1 MSSYEPPYSITSKI
15 LKLTSDISEL
25 ISDIKHIDANHSL
38 ITLRKKNRV
47 KSITST
53 LQIEGNSF
61 DEEKVTSIINGKT
74 VLGTMKE
81 IEEVK
86 GAIKAYEYLNEYDYK
101 SEKDLLKA
109 HKLLMQNLLNSA
121 GVYRSSN
128 VAVGSKDGVTH
139 VAPPPNMVP
148 SLMRDLF
155 RWLNSTDEHLLIV
168 SSVFHYEFEF
178 IHPFDDGNGRI
189 GRLWQSVILKSYKNI
204 FAYIPIENIIKDNQ
218 KHYYQALEI
227 SGSLGE
233 STPFVEF
240 MLEVIKKSL
249 KEYIKQSKKSVPKS
263 VPRNVPLSREEEIV
277 KLISKDCNIT
287 ISKIAEIL
295 GVSDKTIKRDITKL
309 KDKNIVVRVGSTKK
323 GFWQLKG
330 K

>member
-25 ISDIKHIDANHSL
+25 ISDIKHIDTNNSM

-139 VAPPPNMVP
+139 VAPPPNMVH

-218 KHYYQALEI
+218 KYYYQALEI

>member
-1 MSSYEPPYSITSKI
+1 
-15 LKLTSDISEL
+15 
-25 ISDIKHIDANHSL
+25 
-38 ITLRKKNRV
+38 
-47 KSITST
+47 
-53 LQIEGNSF
+53 
-61 DEEKVTSIINGKT
+61 
-74 VLGTMKE
+74 
-81 IEEVK
+81 
-86 GAIKAYEYLNEYDYK
+86 
-101 SEKDLLKA
+101 
-109 HKLLMQNLLNSA
+109 
-121 GVYRSSN
+121 
-128 VAVGSKDGVTH
+128 
-139 VAPPPNMVP
+139 
-148 SLMRDLF
+148 
-155 RWLNSTDEHLLIV
+155 
-168 SSVFHYEFEF
+168 
-178 IHPFDDGNGRI
+178 
-189 GRLWQSVILKSYKNI
+189 
-204 FAYIPIENIIKDNQ
+204 
-218 KHYYQALEI
+218 LEI

-240 MLEVIKKSL
+240 MLEVIRKSL